1 MKVLEILSKIVT
13 YFQNSDNVILN
24 RLFSKSPKFFINITI
39 YGGVLISVLTAILSM
54 DLLPQYSEWTSS
66 ILKITI
72 GIVGIAQLTKD
83 KQPKDI

>member
-39 YGGVLISVLTAILSM
+39 YGGVLISILTAILSM